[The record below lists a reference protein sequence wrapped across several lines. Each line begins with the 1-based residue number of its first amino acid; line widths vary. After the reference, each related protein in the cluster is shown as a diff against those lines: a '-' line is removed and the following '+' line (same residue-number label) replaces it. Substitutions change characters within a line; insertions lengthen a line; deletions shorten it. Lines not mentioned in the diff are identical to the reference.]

1 MRCAPQC
8 RSTTTS
14 SRRLGRSRQSDGR
27 SLGRVI
33 CDLARRALMPATVR
47 SGGGFLT
54 FDVGSD
60 APPITPE
67 HVAGDRLAL
76 LDVNVLV
83 ALAWPNQGIGIPG

>member
-1 MRCAPQC
+1 
-8 RSTTTS
+8 
-14 SRRLGRSRQSDGR
+14 
-27 SLGRVI
+27 
-33 CDLARRALMPATVR
+33 MPATVR